1 MSPGRPT
8 QHPPLLATWLLERFC
23 ADVALAGDLV
33 EQYREGKSIAWYWKQ
48 AIAAVGVYSTSQII
62 EHKWL
67 AVRAIATG
75 YVIWYVLNNMFLH
88 GVLKP
93 LMATDDGMALRVV
106 YMSIGYAFW
115 IANGW
120 IIARLHRPYSTA
132 MVMAYVLWAI
142 AASVPPVYAAVS
154 AIGDPNGPS
163 LTWEIGARLAT
174 LFSLITGGVLS
185 TYRDQVRQL
194 RTAGEWPRSSRAYAA
209 R

>member
-1 MSPGRPT
+1 MRSG
-8 QHPPLLATWLLERFC
+8 HPPAVATWLLERFC

-33 EQYREGKSIAWYWKQ
+33 EQYREGRSVTWYWKQ
-48 AIAAVGVYSTSQII
+48 AIAAVSVYSVSQIL

-67 AVRAIATG
+67 AIRAIATG
-75 YVIWYVLNNMFLH
+75 YLFWYFLNNMFLH

-93 LMATDDGMALRVV
+93 VMDTSALRVA
-106 YMSIGYAFW
+106 YIFIGYVFW

-142 AASVPPVYAAVS
+142 VASVPAVYDALN
-154 AIGDPNGPS
+154 DPNGRA
-163 LTWEIGARLAT
+163 LGWELGSRMAT
-174 LFSLITGGVLS
+174 LLSITIGGLLS
-185 TYRDQVRQL
+185 TYRHQLRQVRP
-194 RTAGEWPRSSRAYAA
+194 AGSGWGAYAA

>member
-1 MSPGRPT
+1 VV
-8 QHPPLLATWLLERFC
+8 ATWLLERLC

-33 EQYREGKSIAWYWKQ
+33 EQYREGKSLVWYWKQ
-48 AIAAVGVYSTSQII
+48 AIAAVGAYSASQIM

-67 AVRAIATG
+67 AIRAIATG
-75 YVIWYVLNNMFLH
+75 YVIWYVLNNLFLH

-93 LMATDDGMALRVV
+93 LMATDDGTALRVV
-106 YMSIGYAFW
+106 YMFIGYSFW

-142 AASVPPVYAAVS
+142 VASVPAVYAAFS
-154 AIGDPNGPS
+154 ALGDPNGPS
-163 LTWEIGARLAT
+163 LTWEIWTRLAT
-174 LFSLITGGVLS
+174 VVSLIVGGVLS
-185 TYRDQVRQL
+185 THRDQIRQL
-194 RTAGEWPRSSRAYAA
+194 RTAGHDWRDRSPRAYAA

>member
-1 MSPGRPT
+1 MRAGHPT

-33 EQYREGKSIAWYWKQ
+33 EQYHEGRSIAWYWKQ
-48 AIAAVGVYSTSQII
+48 AIAAVSVYSVSQIL

-75 YVIWYVLNNMFLH
+75 FVIWYTLNIMFLR

-93 LMATDDGMALRVV
+93 VMDDTIALRVA
-106 YMSIGYAFW
+106 YIFLGYVFFVT
-115 IANGW
+115 NGW

-142 AASVPPVYAAVS
+142 VYSVPRVYDVAN
-154 AIGDPNGPS
+154 DPNGRA
-163 LTWEIGARLAT
+163 LAWEIASRLAT
-174 LFSLITGGVLS
+174 LLSITTGGVLS
-185 TYRDQVRQL
+185 TYRDRARQL
-194 RTAGEWPRSSRAYAA
+194 PTAGQDWPRGSRRAVAA

>member
-1 MSPGRPT
+1 MRSQRP
-8 QHPPLLATWLLERFC
+8 PVVATWLLERFC
-23 ADVALAGDLV
+23 ADVALAGDLI
-33 EQYREGKSIAWYWKQ
+33 EQYREGKSLAWYWKQ
-48 AIAAVGVYSTSQII
+48 AVAAVGVYSVSQIV

-93 LMATDDGMALRVV
+93 LMATDDGTALRVV
-106 YMSIGYAFW
+106 YMFIGYSFW

-142 AASVPPVYAAVS
+142 AASVPPVYAAIS
-154 AIGDPNGPS
+154 ALGDPHGPS
-163 LTWEIGARLAT
+163 LTWEIWTRLAT
-174 LFSLITGGVLS
+174 VVSLITGGVLS
-185 TYRDQVRQL
+185 TYRDQLRL
-194 RTAGEWPRSSRAYAA
+194 RTAHPDWRGRSPRAFAA

>member
-1 MSPGRPT
+1 MRPGHPPE
-8 QHPPLLATWLLERFC
+8 HPPLLATWLLERFC

-33 EQYREGKSIAWYWKQ
+33 EQYREGRSLAWYWKQ
-48 AIAAVGVYSTSQII
+48 AIAAVSVYSVSQIL

-67 AVRAIATG
+67 ALRAIATG

-93 LMATDDGMALRVV
+93 VMDTVALRVA
-106 YMSIGYAFW
+106 YICIGYLFW
-115 IANGW
+115 LANGW

-142 AASVPPVYAAVS
+142 VASVPAVYAAVN
-154 AIGDPNGPS
+154 ALGDPSGPS
-163 LTWEIGARLAT
+163 LAWEISARLAT
-174 LFSLITGGVLS
+174 LLSIITGGVLS
-185 TYRDQVRQL
+185 AYRDQARHVPSSGQ
-194 RTAGEWPRSSRAYAA
+194 EWRRGSRRAVAA

>member
-1 MSPGRPT
+1 MSPGHPT
-8 QHPPLLATWLLERFC
+8 HPPLLATWLLERFC

-33 EQYREGKSIAWYWKQ
+33 EQYREGKSLAWYWKQ

-142 AASVPPVYAAVS
+142 VASVPPVYAAVN

-163 LTWEIGARLAT
+163 LTWEIGARLVT
-174 LFSLITGGVLS
+174 VLSLITGGVLS

-194 RTAGEWPRSSRAYAA
+194 RTAGDWRRGSSRAYAA

>member
-1 MSPGRPT
+1 MRSE
-8 QHPPLLATWLLERFC
+8 QHPPVVATWLLERFC

-33 EQYREGKSIAWYWKQ
+33 EQYREGKSLAWSWKQ
-48 AIAAVGVYSTSQII
+48 AIAAVGVYSVSQIV

-75 YVIWYVLNNMFLH
+75 YVIWYVLNKLFLH

-93 LMATDDGMALRVV
+93 LMASDDGMALQVV
-106 YMSIGYAFW
+106 YMFIGYAFW

-120 IIARLHRPYSTA
+120 IIARLHRPYSAA

-142 AASVPPVYAAVS
+142 AASVPPVYAAIS
-154 AIGDPNGPS
+154 ALGDPSGPS
-163 LTWEIGARLAT
+163 LTWVIWTRLAT
-174 LFSLITGGVLS
+174 VLSLITGGVLS
-185 TYRDQVRQL
+185 TYRDQL
-194 RTAGEWPRSSRAYAA
+194 RLRAAGHDWRGGSPRAYAT

>member
-1 MSPGRPT
+1 MRSG
-8 QHPPLLATWLLERFC
+8 PPPVIATWLLERFC

-33 EQYREGKSIAWYWKQ
+33 EQYRDGRSMAWYWKQ
-48 AIAAVGVYSTSQII
+48 AIAAVSVYSVSQIL

-67 AVRAIATG
+67 AVRAILTG
-75 YVIWYVLNNMFLH
+75 FVIWYVLNNMFLR

-93 LMATDDGMALRVV
+93 VMDDGALRVA
-106 YMSIGYAFW
+106 YIFIGYAFW
-115 IANGW
+115 TANGW

-142 AASVPPVYAAVS
+142 VASVPPVYAAVS
-154 AIGDPNGPS
+154 AFGDPNAPS

-194 RTAGEWPRSSRAYAA
+194 RTAGDDWRRGSRRAIATP
-209 R
+209 

>member
-1 MSPGRPT
+1 MRSD
-8 QHPPLLATWLLERFC
+8 HPPEHPPVIATWLLERFC

-33 EQYREGKSIAWYWKQ
+33 EQYREGRSLAWYWKQ
-48 AIAAVGVYSTSQII
+48 AIAAVGVYSMSQIL

-93 LMATDDGMALRVV
+93 VMDTDVLRVAYV
-106 YMSIGYAFW
+106 GIGYSFW

-142 AASVPPVYAAVS
+142 VASVPPVYAAVN
-154 AIGDPNGPS
+154 ALGDPNARS
-163 LTWEIGARLAT
+163 LSWMIAARVAT
-174 LFSLITGGVLS
+174 LVSLITGGVLS
-185 TYRDQVRQL
+185 TYRDQARQI
-194 RTAGEWPRSSRAYAA
+194 RAAGQHWPRGSSRAYAA